1 MAMNGTR
8 RAQLA
13 PPGQAIAR
21 QGQRKRAGQVI
32 LAARLFSYQGTA
44 RPAMTIVTA
53 IRADPA
59 RPLDRWVT
67 PGVSCP
73 PSHALGGLIVPL

>member
-1 MAMNGTR
+1 MASGKG
-8 RAQLA
+8 LA
-13 PPGQAIAR
+13 GWC
-21 QGQRKRAGQVI
+21 GQVI

-44 RPAMTIVTA
+44 LPAMTIVTA
-53 IRADPA
+53 IRAGPA

-73 PSHALGGLIVPL
+73 PSHALGGSIVPL